1 MSHPPRFQYFVILAD
16 MRTGSNLLEA
26 CLNSFAGVACLGE
39 VFNPHFIGQPKTETV
54 LGFDKAAR
62 DADPAAVVARFAQ
75 NPTLAGFRFF
85 HDHDPRALAQFLPD
99 PACAKIILTRNP
111 LDSYISLKIAR
122 QTHQWRLG
130 DVSQRKG
137 AQIVFDPAEF
147 QAHVATLQ
155 EFQLQVQAGLQ
166 RSGQTAFYL
175 SYEDI
180 TELDVLNGLAAWLG
194 LTDRIREL
202 PKKLKRQNP
211 EPLGE
216 KLINPEALAD
226 GVARLDRF
234 NLARSPSF
242 EPRHPPVLWAYRACR
257 SQPLVY
263 APVPGCRED
272 AILEWMARIDG
283 VGVQDLLADF
293 TPAMWQDWQR
303 ATPRRVAFSVLRHPV
318 RRAHE
323 CFVDQVLLGKRENV
337 RAFIQQVTGQ
347 ELPRRADDLAHWA
360 SAQHHAAFMAYLGFV
375 KANLNGQTAL
385 PIRPVWASQSRLIEA
400 ISAQCPLHRLI
411 REEHLQDELPQIAVG
426 LGQALPP
433 FRPTQRKPAL
443 DLAEIYDAR
452 IEGAAQAAYGHD
464 YALLAFGP
472 WRSAA

>member
-1 MSHPPRFQYFVILAD
+1 MPQSARFQYFVILAE

-26 CLNSFAGVACLGE
+26 SLNSFDGLDCLGE
-39 VFNPHFIGQPKTETV
+39 VFNPHFIGHPKTETV
-54 LGFDKAAR
+54 LGFDKTAR
-62 DADPAAVVARFAQ
+62 DADPGALLARFAQ
-75 NPTLAGFRFF
+75 NPALAGFRFF

-130 DVSQRKG
+130 DVTQRKG
-137 AQIVFDPAEF
+137 AQVVFDPAEF
-147 QAHVATLQ
+147 QDHVSTLQ
-155 EFQLQVQAGLQ
+155 GFQQQVQGVLQ
-166 RSGQTAFYL
+166 RSGQSAFYL

-180 TELDVLNGLAAWLG
+180 TEPDILNGLAQWLG
-194 LTDRIREL
+194 SPARIADL

-211 EPLGE
+211 EPLEE
-216 KLINPEALAD
+216 KVINPEALAE

-263 APVPGCRED
+263 APLPGCRED
-272 AILEWMARIDG
+272 AILDWMAQIDG
-283 VGVQDLLADF
+283 GSRQDLLADF
-293 TPAMWQDWQR
+293 THRQWRDWQR
-303 ATPRRVAFSVLRHPV
+303 ATPRRVAFSVLRHPL

-323 CFVDQVLLGKRENV
+323 SFVDQVILGRRENV
-337 RAFIQQVTGQ
+337 RAFIQRVTGQ
-347 ELPRRADDLAHWA
+347 GLPSAQDDLPHWGV
-360 SAQHHAAFMAYLGFV
+360 AQHRAAFLGYLEFV

-385 PIRPVWASQSRLIEA
+385 PIRPVWASQARLIEG

-411 REEHLQDELPQIAVG
+411 QEAHLPEELPL
-426 LGQALPP
+426 LGKAFGQELPP
-433 FRPTQRKPAL
+433 FIPIWRNPAL
-443 DLAEIYDAR
+443 ELAEIYDPQ
-452 IEGAAQAAYGHD
+452 IEAAAQAAYGHD
-464 YALLAFGP
+464 YALLGFGP
-472 WRSAA
+472 WKSAG